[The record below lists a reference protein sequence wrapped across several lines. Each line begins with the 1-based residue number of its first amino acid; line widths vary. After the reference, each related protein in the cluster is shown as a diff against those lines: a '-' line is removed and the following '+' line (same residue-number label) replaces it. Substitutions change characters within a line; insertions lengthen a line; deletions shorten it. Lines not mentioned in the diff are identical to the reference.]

1 MKRRV
6 SFLLASASLLALAA
20 GFSWQGSSAAAA
32 SGTGE
37 TVFMSTEAWYDE
49 TPPCVSLIDCSAV
62 PAATPYPE
70 DSLHVS
76 IAAGQETARTYL
88 AFELPSGV
96 EFGTLTLP
104 LDTHPADGSAAP
116 DTADL
121 TACLVTKTFKP
132 VRGSLESPP
141 PANCHVSSPATYDAK
156 HSLFTVDLTPFLSH
170 WTGGTAALA
179 IVPSTKATQG
189 NATWHTVFYATT
201 KSSKATPP
209 VTASVTTA
217 GSPQHQGGQGTG
229 TTAPPPASSSGSG
242 SGSGGSFT
250 GSSGGT
256 FTGGSGLGTF
266 PPSSTSTTTT
276 TVTQTASQPAS
287 APTSELVAGFAG
299 PGFAYP
305 LVWALPLLF
314 FVGFAAAGRALTKE
328 LYRRDT

>member
-6 SFLLASASLLALAA
+6 SFLVASASLLVLAVA
-20 GFSWQGSSAAAA
+20 FSWHGSPAAAA
-32 SGTGE
+32 SATTQ

-76 IAAGQETARTYL
+76 ITAGQETARTYV
-88 AFELPSGV
+88 AFDLPSGV

-104 LDTHPADGSAAP
+104 LDTDPADGSAAP

-132 VRGSLESPP
+132 VRGSLETPP
-141 PANCHVSSPATYDAK
+141 PANCHVFSPATYDAK
-156 HSLFTVDLTPFLSH
+156 HAAFTVDLTPFVSH
-170 WTGGTAALA
+170 WTIGTAALA
-179 IVPSTKATQG
+179 LVPSTKATQG

-201 KSSKATPP
+201 KSSKTAPP
-209 VTASVTTA
+209 ITASVTFS
-217 GSPQHQGGQGTG
+217 GSAQNQGGQGTG
-229 TTAPPPASSSGSG
+229 TTAPPPASTSGSSSGG
-242 SGSGGSFT
+242 SGSFT
-250 GSSGGT
+250 GSGGGT

-266 PPSSTSTTTT
+266 PSTSTSTTTT
-276 TVTQTASQPAS
+276 VTQSTPQPAS
-287 APTSELVAGFAG
+287 ALAPVSVAGFAG

-305 LVWALPLLF
+305 LVWALPLIF
-314 FVGFAAAGRALTKE
+314 FVGFAAVGRALTKE